1 MFNTCSCALILNASI
16 IFCFQISMNVLVNTA
31 VSTDAT
37 TLMVALSASVKL
49 GLNLTALDTHAKVR
63 KCCQ

>member
-1 MFNTCSCALILNASI
+1 
-16 IFCFQISMNVLVNTA
+16 MNVLVNTA

-49 GLNLTALDTHAKVR
+49 GLNLTAPDTDAKVR
-63 KCCQ
+63 KMRVYTICIHSCNLSPRRDYKGTTIL